1 MTLNFV
7 KDGKA
12 QTVTI
17 DGNNVV
23 PDPSVRHLT
32 YGQGF

>member
-17 DGNNVV
+17 DGVNVV
-23 PDPSVRHLT
+23 PGPVRPAT
-32 YGQGF
+32 